1 MSTSTFDSTLANLGI
16 GRSGTAATPTV
27 QTQAASQTL
36 GQADFLK
43 LMTAQLKSQDPFNPV
58 DNTQMVAQMAQFSS
72 VAGISQ
78 MNSTLSS
85 IADKL
90 GATSTSDA
98 LSYVGKNVLTA
109 GNVAYGRSSG
119 GIQGAVQLGADAS
132 DVTVAISDANGNLL
146 KTMSLGF
153 IIREDE
159 AAIWRGPMVQSALM
173 QFLTQVNW
181 APLDVLVLDMPPGT
195 GDAQLTITQR
205 VALTGAVIVST
216 PQDIA
221 LIDARKAIA
230 MFQKVKVPILGL
242 VENMSMF
249 VCPGCGEQH
258 PIFGHGGAKDTA
270 TALDAPFLGEIPLVP
285 KIRELSD
292 SGTPVVVTE
301 PDGPEAAAFHAVAA
315 KVAAA
320 LETPHRP
327 APKIVLE

>member
-78 MNSTLSS
+78 MNTTLSS

-146 KTMSLGF
+146 KTMSLGAQSKGTVSF
-153 IIREDE
+153 DWDGTTDAGT
-159 AAIWRGPMVQSALM
+159 AAGSGPFTVNTYAADNGATVSSQAL
-173 QFLTQVNW
+173 VW
-181 APLDVLVLDMPPGT
+181 APVAAVSMPSG
-195 GDAQLTITQR
+195 GEAQLTLPGIGQ
-205 VALTGAVIVST
+205 
-216 PQDIA
+216 
-221 LIDARKAIA
+221 
-230 MFQKVKVPILGL
+230 VPISDV
-242 VENMSMF
+242 VE
-249 VCPGCGEQH
+249 VG
-258 PIFGHGGAKDTA
+258 
-270 TALDAPFLGEIPLVP
+270 
-285 KIRELSD
+285 
-292 SGTPVVVTE
+292 
-301 PDGPEAAAFHAVAA
+301 
-315 KVAAA
+315 
-320 LETPHRP
+320 
-327 APKIVLE
+327 